1 MASKVMIKSYTNGLK
16 VFLDDSV
23 LFDEILSEVEKTFS
37 ESQKFFKGSKIAVS
51 FEGRLLSSEEEKAIV
66 SSMETNGGLKVVY
79 IIGKD
84 SETNESFQKALD
96 HLPTTSEETTVF
108 GKLYCDSIKKG
119 EHITTESGVVI
130 LGDIQ
135 PGGSII
141 ASGNI
146 VVLGGIYGT
155 AICDVSENQDKYFIA
170 AMDISAEKLKIGDYR
185 FVSKEKSKWV
195 IKPKMQAK
203 IAYVNNDQVSV
214 NTISAESLTSLC
226 EKIKAE

>member
-16 VFLDDSV
+16 VFLDSESK
-23 LFDEILSEVEKTFS
+23 FDEILAEVDKTFS

-51 FEGRLLSSEEEKAIV
+51 FEGRTLTIDEEKAIIN
-66 SSMETNGGLKVVY
+66 SMESNGGLKVVY

-84 SETNESFQKALD
+84 SETNENFQKALD
-96 HLPTTSEETTVF
+96 HLPTISEESSMF

-155 AICDVSENQDKYFIA
+155 AICDVTDNQEKYFIA
-170 AMDISAEKLKIGDYR
+170 AMDISAEKIKIGDFRY
-185 FVSKEKSKWV
+185 VSKEKSKWV

-203 IAYVNNDQVSV
+203 LACVNNDQVMVSP
-214 NTISAESLTSLC
+214 ISTESLNDLC
-226 EKIKAE
+226 KKIKAD